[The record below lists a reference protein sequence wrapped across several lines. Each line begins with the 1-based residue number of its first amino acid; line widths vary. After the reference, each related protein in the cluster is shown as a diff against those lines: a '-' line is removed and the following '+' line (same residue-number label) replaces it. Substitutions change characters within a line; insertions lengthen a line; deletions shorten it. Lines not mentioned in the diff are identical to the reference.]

1 MPPLIDSL
9 PPQRPIGR
17 LHLEIFLRGQ
27 LVETFDEDNIVVNGY
42 KNTHSRLIGGD
53 TANYRVTQ
61 FGVGT
66 SGTAAVADNTELTN
80 PFLKAV
86 SSVAYPIA
94 GQVQFGFALLSAES
108 NGKAISEFGLLT
120 AGGVLYAR
128 RVRAIPLNKTTD
140 ISFTGTWT
148 ITFP

>member
-1 MPPLIDSL
+1 MLLIDSV
-9 PPQRPIGR
+9 PPRPTGR
-17 LHLEIFLRGQ
+17 LRLAIFSRGR
-27 LVETFDEDNIVVNGY
+27 LIETFDEDNIVVDGY

-61 FGVGT
+61 FAVGT
-66 SGTAAVADNTELTN
+66 SGLAAAAGNTVLTSQ
-80 PFLKAV
+80 FIKAV
-86 SSVAYPIA
+86 SSVAYPA
-94 GQVQFGFALLSAES
+94 ASQTQFGFSLLSGEA

-120 AGGVLYAR
+120 AAGVLYAR
-128 RVRAIPLNKTTD
+128 RVRATPLNKTTD